1 MSYSSPITNRNP
13 EPNNRQLLTLLGLF
27 IGFLVFIFW
36 LIGWFIDGVVNWI
49 PASAEQQLGS
59 LIIPVYE
66 KQAQP
71 SEIQDTLN
79 QLLEGLE
86 VNLPDRAETARDY
99 RVLYIPENTIN
110 AIAIPGDVIIIYRGL
125 LTEVRSENELMII
138 LGHELGHFAH
148 RDHLRGLGNA
158 LLMRILLTYF
168 LGDLGSLKSGVDL
181 VNAIAKAQFSQKQET
196 QADRFGLE
204 LLYQYYGHVAGA
216 TDFFESLSQKPQ
228 VNIPFLSTHPSSRK
242 RVKQLQK
249 LIKQKNYPIRQKQS
263 LPDSLNL

>member
-36 LIGWFIDGVVNWI
+36 LIGWFINGVVNWI
-49 PASAEQQLGS
+49 PASVEQQLGS

-86 VNLPDRAETARDY
+86 ANLADRAETARDY

-110 AIAIPGDVIIIYRGL
+110 AIAIPGDSIIIYRGL
-125 LTEVRSENELMII
+125 LTEVRSENELMMI

-168 LGDLGSLKSGVDL
+168 FGDLGSLKSGVDL

-216 TDFFESLSQKPQ
+216 TDFFESLSQQPQ

-249 LIKQKNYPIRQKQS
+249 LIKQKKYPIRQKQS